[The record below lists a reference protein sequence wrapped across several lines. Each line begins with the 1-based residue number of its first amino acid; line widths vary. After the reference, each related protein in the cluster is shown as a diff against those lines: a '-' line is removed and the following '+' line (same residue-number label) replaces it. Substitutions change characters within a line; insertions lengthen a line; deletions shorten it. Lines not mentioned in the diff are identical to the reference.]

1 MNSRVLL
8 KILITFIVFVTL
20 DSIYLTSM
28 KGYFDN
34 QVKTIQGSIIK
45 MNLVPAVLC
54 YISLVF
60 GIYYFIIKERKPLLD
75 AFLLGLVIYTV
86 YEFTNWALFKDW
98 KPMTVVIDSLWGAVL
113 FTLTTAIIYSIY
125 GKSNKV

>member
-8 KILITFIVFVTL
+8 QFFITFVVFITL

-28 KGYFDN
+28 KGFFDR
-34 QVKTIQGSIIK
+34 QVKSIQGSIIK
-45 MNLVPAVLC
+45 MNLVPAILC

-60 GIYYFIIKERKPLLD
+60 GVYYFIIREKKSLGD

-86 YEFTNWALFKDW
+86 YEFTNWSLFDNW
-98 KPMTVVIDSLWGAVL
+98 KLMTVVIDSLWGAIL
-113 FTLTTAIIYSIY
+113 FTLTTAISYFIY
-125 GKSNKV
+125 GKLNKG

>member
-8 KILITFIVFVTL
+8 QIFTTFVVFVTL

-34 QVKTIQGSIIK
+34 QVKLIQGSVIK
-45 MNLVPAVLC
+45 MNIVPAVLC

-60 GIYYFIIKERKPLLD
+60 GVYYFIIRERRSLLD

-86 YEFTNWALFKDW
+86 YEFTNWALFTNW
-98 KPMTVVIDSLWGAVL
+98 KPLTVVIDSLWGATL

>member
-1 MNSRVLL
+1 MNTRVLL
-8 KILITFIVFVTL
+8 QFFITFVVFVTL

-34 QVKTIQGSIIK
+34 QVKLIQGSVIK

-60 GIYYFIIKERKPLLD
+60 GVYYFIIKERKPLLD

-86 YEFTNWALFKDW
+86 YEFTNWALFNSW
-98 KPMTVVIDSLWGAVL
+98 KPMTVVIDSLWGATL
-113 FTLTTAIIYSIY
+113 FTLTTAISYFIY
-125 GKSNKV
+125 GKLNKG

>member
-8 KILITFIVFVTL
+8 QFLITFVVFVTL

-34 QVKTIQGSIIK
+34 QVKSIQGRVIN
-45 MNLVPAVLC
+45 MNLIPAVLC

-60 GIYYFIIKERKPLLD
+60 GVYYFIIKERKPLLD

-86 YEFTNWALFKDW
+86 YEFTNWSLFDNW
-98 KPMTVVIDSLWGAVL
+98 KPMTVVIDSLWGAIL
-113 FTLTTAIIYSIY
+113 FTLTTAISYFIY
-125 GKSNKV
+125 GKLNKG

>member
-8 KILITFIVFVTL
+8 QFLITFVVFVTL

-34 QVKTIQGSIIK
+34 QVKSIQGRVIN
-45 MNLVPAVLC
+45 MNLIPAVLC

-60 GIYYFIIKERKPLLD
+60 GVYYFIIKERKPLLD

-86 YEFTNWALFKDW
+86 YEFTNWSLFDNW
-98 KPMTVVIDSLWGAVL
+98 KPMTVAIDSLWGAIL
-113 FTLTTAIIYSIY
+113 FTLTTAISYFIY
-125 GKSNKV
+125 GKLNKG

>member
-1 MNSRVLL
+1 MNNHVLL
-8 KILITFIVFVTL
+8 QILLTFVVFVIL
-20 DSIYLTSM
+20 DSIYLISM

-34 QVKTIQGSIIK
+34 QVKSIQGSPIK
-45 MNLVPAVLC
+45 MNFVPAILC

-60 GIYYFIIKERKPLLD
+60 GVYYFIIKERKPLFD

-86 YEFTNWALFKDW
+86 YEFTNWALFDNW
-98 KPMTVVIDSLWGAVL
+98 KPLTVLIDSLWGAVL

>member
-1 MNSRVLL
+1 MTSLNLSQVLV
-8 KILITFIVFVTL
+8 TFVVFVTL

-34 QVKTIQGSIIK
+34 QVKSVQGSIIQ
-45 MNLVPAVLC
+45 MNLLAAVLC

-60 GIYYFIIKERKPLLD
+60 GVYYFIIREKKSLLQ

-86 YEFTNWALFKDW
+86 YEFTTWALFKNW
-98 KPMTVVIDSLWGAVL
+98 KVLTVIMDSLWGATL
-113 FTLTTAIIYSIY
+113 FTLTTAIVYFIY
-125 GKSNKV
+125 GK

>member
-1 MNSRVLL
+1 MNNHVLL
-8 KILITFIVFVTL
+8 QILLTFVVFVIL
-20 DSIYLTSM
+20 DSIYLISM
-28 KGYFDN
+28 KRYFDN
-34 QVKTIQGSIIK
+34 QVKSIQGSPIK
-45 MNLVPAVLC
+45 MNFVPAILC

-60 GIYYFIIKERKPLLD
+60 GVYYFIIKERKPLLD

-86 YEFTNWALFKDW
+86 YEFTNWALFDNW
-98 KPMTVVIDSLWGAVL
+98 KPLTVLIDSLWGAVL

>member
-8 KILITFIVFVTL
+8 QFLITFVVFVTL

-34 QVKTIQGSIIK
+34 QVKSIQGSVIS

-60 GIYYFIIKERKPLLD
+60 GVYYFIIKERKPLSD

-98 KPMTVVIDSLWGAVL
+98 KPMTVAIDSLWGAIL
-113 FTLTTAIIYSIY
+113 FTLTTAISYFIY
-125 GKSNKV
+125 GKLNKV

>member
-8 KILITFIVFVTL
+8 QFFITFVVFVIL

-34 QVKTIQGSIIK
+34 QVKSIQGSIIS

-60 GIYYFIIKERKPLLD
+60 GLYYFIIKERKSLLD

-86 YEFTNWALFKDW
+86 YEFTNLALFKGW
-98 KPMTVVIDSLWGAVL
+98 KPLTVLIDSLWGAIL
-113 FTLTTAIIYSIY
+113 FTLTTAISYFIY
-125 GKSNKV
+125 GKLNKV

>member
-1 MNSRVLL
+1 
-8 KILITFIVFVTL
+8 
-20 DSIYLTSM
+20 M

-34 QVKTIQGSIIK
+34 QVKSIQGSIIK

-60 GIYYFIIKERKPLLD
+60 GVYYFIIKERKSLFD
-75 AFLLGLVIYTV
+75 AFLLGFVIYTV

-98 KPMTVVIDSLWGAVL
+98 KPLTVVIDSLWGAIL
-113 FTLTTAIIYSIY
+113 FTLTTAISYFIY
-125 GKSNKV
+125 GKLNKG

>member
-8 KILITFIVFVTL
+8 QFLITFVVFVTL

-34 QVKTIQGSIIK
+34 QVKSIQGSVIS

-60 GIYYFIIKERKPLLD
+60 GVYYFIIKERKPLSD

-86 YEFTNWALFKDW
+86 YEFTNWALFKNW
-98 KPMTVVIDSLWGAVL
+98 KPLTVVIDSLWGAVL
-113 FTLTTAIIYSIY
+113 FTLTTAISYFIY
-125 GKSNKV
+125 GKLNKV

>member
-1 MNSRVLL
+1 MNTRVLL
-8 KILITFIVFVTL
+8 QFFITFVVFVTL

-34 QVKTIQGSIIK
+34 QVKLIQGSVIK

-54 YISLVF
+54 YFSLVF
-60 GIYYFIIKERKPLLD
+60 GLYYFIIKERKPLLD

-86 YEFTNWALFKDW
+86 YEFTNWALFNSW
-98 KPMTVVIDSLWGAVL
+98 KPLTVVIDSLWGATL
-113 FTLTTAIIYSIY
+113 FTLTTAISYFIY
-125 GKSNKV
+125 GKLNKG

>member
-1 MNSRVLL
+1 MNNRVLL
-8 KILITFIVFVTL
+8 HFFITFVVFVTL

-34 QVKTIQGSIIK
+34 QVKLIQGSVIK

-54 YISLVF
+54 YFSLVF
-60 GIYYFIIKERKPLLD
+60 GIYYFIIKEKKPLLD

-86 YEFTNWALFKDW
+86 YEFTNWALFNSW
-98 KPMTVVIDSLWGAVL
+98 KPLTVVIDSLWGAIL
-113 FTLTTAIIYSIY
+113 FTLTTAISYFIY
-125 GKSNKV
+125 GKLNKG

>member
-1 MNSRVLL
+1 MNCRLL
-8 KILITFIVFVTL
+8 LQFFITFVVFVTL

-34 QVKTIQGSIIK
+34 QVKLIQGSVIK

-60 GIYYFIIKERKPLLD
+60 GVYYFIIKERKPLLD

-86 YEFTNWALFKDW
+86 YEFTNWALFNSW
-98 KPMTVVIDSLWGAVL
+98 KPMTVVIDSLWGATL
-113 FTLTTAIIYSIY
+113 FTLTTAISYFIY
-125 GKSNKV
+125 GKLNKG

>member
-1 MNSRVLL
+1 MASLNLSQV
-8 KILITFIVFVTL
+8 LITFVVFVTL

-34 QVKTIQGSIIK
+34 QVKSVQGSIIQ
-45 MNLVPAVLC
+45 MNLLAAVLC

-60 GIYYFIIKERKPLLD
+60 GVYYFIIREKKSLLQ

-86 YEFTNWALFKDW
+86 YEFTNWALFKNW
-98 KPMTVVIDSLWGAVL
+98 KIATVIMDSLWGAIL
-113 FTLTTAIIYSIY
+113 FTLTTAIVYFIY
-125 GKSNKV
+125 GK